1 MSLEDALL
9 ASVVIRAKNE
19 ARYIGE
25 VLEAIFRQ
33 EGADPFEVILVDSGS
48 TDGTLEIVR
57 RFPIKLIEIP
67 PETFTYGR
75 ALNIGIAEASG
86 DYIASLSAHS
96 TPAHEGWLAN
106 LVGPFKNPRVAG
118 VVGRQCPREN
128 ASFLDL
134 LGMRLTGLTGERPE
148 LRERNP
154 RFSNANSGL
163 RRALWQRVPFDE
175 QVAGAEDFAWA
186 RTMQELGYLIA
197 YEPGAAAYHSH
208 AEPIGKHLR
217 RMMHDGPTVL
227 GNVLGLGSG
236 KDERKVSPRIL
247 PEK

>member
-1 MSLEDALL
+1 MQ
-9 ASVVIRAKNE
+9 ASVVIRARNE

-25 VLEAIFRQ
+25 VLETLFRQ
-33 EGADPFEVILVDSGS
+33 VGAEPFEVIVVDSGS

-57 RFPIKLIEIP
+57 GFPARLIEIP

-75 ALNIGIAEASG
+75 SLNIGIAEASG
-86 DYIASLSAHS
+86 DYVASLSAHS
-96 TPAHEGWLAN
+96 TPYHERWLAN
-106 LVGPFKNPRVAG
+106 LVAPFKNPRVAG
-118 VVGRQCPREN
+118 VVGRQYPRDN
-128 ASFLDL
+128 ATLLDL
-134 LGMRLTGLTGERPE
+134 LGMRLTGLTGDRPE

-163 RRALWQRVPFDE
+163 RRSLWQRVPFDE

-197 YEPGAAAYHSH
+197 YEPSAPVYHSH
-208 AEPIGKHLR
+208 GEPLGKHLR
-217 RMMHDGPTVL
+217 RLMHDGPTVL

-236 KDERKVSPRIL
+236 KDDRKGSPRIV
-247 PEK
+247 PEKEAPP